1 LRSPPLVFRRCLQET
16 SSGISPA
23 FAGLFLTEGQ
33 VAHVL
38 LTRSPLY
45 SSPCGDF
52 LARLACVRHAAS
64 VRSEPGSNSPST
76 SLALLREIS
85 DHLASGGRGWNRACV
100 HPQASSNDIQLSE
113 NRSGGPQHL
122 PPPYNLERPVLPVK
136 PHHRILVR
144 RGSVYLPQSRRHV
157 KGFFHAFFM
166 PFECCRLA
174 SKRTISVG

>member
-1 LRSPPLVFRRCLQET
+1 MRSPPLVPRRCPQGT

-64 VRSEPGSNSPST
+64 VRSEPGSNSPSHSLLSCERSRT
-76 SLALLREIS
+76 TPSLADEVGIARVSTHKPVAMIFYCQRTEVAGRDTSRHIKSRTCCLAGQGLPYIFSGSAEFTFYPIS
-85 DHLASGGRGWNRACV
+85 RGV
-100 HPQASSNDIQLSE
+100 S
-113 NRSGGPQHL
+113 RSFSRFSPDFS
-122 PPPYNLERPVLPVK
+122 PAIPAARP
-136 PHHRILVR
+136 
-144 RGSVYLPQSRRHV
+144 
-157 KGFFHAFFM
+157 
-166 PFECCRLA
+166 
-174 SKRTISVG
+174 

>member
-1 LRSPPLVFRRCLQET
+1 LRSPPLVLQGCPRRT

-64 VRSEPGSNSPST
+64 VRSEPGSNSPSLY
-76 SLALLREIS
+76 SLSYERS
-85 DHLASGGRGWNRACV
+85 RTPRPGGRRCNYSCV
-100 HPQASSNDIQLSE
+100 HPQARSNDILLSE
-113 NRSGGPQHL
+113 NKKGRAQK
-122 PPPYNLERPVLPVK
+122 PPAASPLERPRGIFGSHQPWNLPPWDSLYTRVHEPCQLLFK
-136 PHHRILVR
+136 R
-144 RGSVYLPQSRRHV
+144 
-157 KGFFHAFFM
+157 K
-166 PFECCRLA
+166 FENFRKTHYALE
-174 SKRTISVG
+174 TL